1 MVNEEKHQVSVCR
14 VLKILGVS
22 ISGYYDYLKRKPSD
36 QKIRKETVKEQIKV
50 EYDESKQ
57 IYGAPKITEKLRD
70 TGLKIAIKTVSNY
83 MRELDIRTIYRSKWI
98 RTTVDSDFSSKLEN
112 LVKREFKTDKPNRL
126 WVTDITYI
134 WTYDGFVYLTSVMD
148 LFSRKIIAW
157 NISDSLSVDLV
168 VKCIKLAKQR
178 RILCQ
183 PLIIHSDRGVQ
194 YVSKEY
200 LNLMDSTMQ
209 TSYSKKGD
217 PWDNA
222 CIESFHAIIK
232 REWLKRFKIKDLE
245 HARNLVFEYIDTFY
259 NTTRIH
265 GTLGYVSPDQYEKRY
280 NNQAKAN

>member
-1 MVNEEKHQVSVCR
+1 M
-14 VLKILGVS
+14 LKILGVS